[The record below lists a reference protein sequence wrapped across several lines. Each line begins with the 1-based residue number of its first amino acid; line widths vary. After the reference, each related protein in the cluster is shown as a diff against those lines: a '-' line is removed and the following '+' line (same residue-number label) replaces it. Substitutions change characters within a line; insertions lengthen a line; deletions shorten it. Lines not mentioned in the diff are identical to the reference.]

1 MSNPRRGKVALVY
14 RHIASPVGSLLAVAS
29 RRGLAALSFEPDA
42 TLEQLGLATPRTA
55 APSEAKQA
63 QVDHPGVEILDQVET
78 QLSEY
83 FAGQRYS
90 FALVLDLLPT
100 FEVDEGGPEVPNPWV
115 SASGRFRQTVQVAL
129 SGIPYGQTASYG
141 QVAERVGHPRAAR
154 AVGSACATN
163 PLPIILP
170 CHRVTKADGSLG
182 NYTGGTEIKR
192 ALLDLERPCT

>member
-14 RHIASPVGSLLAVAS
+14 RHITSPVGPLLAVAS
-29 RRGLAALSFEPDA
+29 RRGLAALSFEPEA

-83 FAGQRYS
+83 FAGQRHS
-90 FALVLDLLPT
+90 FALVLDLLST
-100 FEVDEGGPEVPNPWV
+100 FEVDEGGPGVPNPWV
-115 SASGRFRQTVQVAL
+115 SASGSFRQTVQVAL

-141 QVAERVGHPRAAR
+141 QVAELVGHPRAAR

-170 CHRVTKADGSLG
+170 CHRVTKTDGSLG
-182 NYTGGTEIKR
+182 NYTGGIEIKM
-192 ALLDLERPCT
+192 ALLDLERPRT

>member
-14 RHIASPVGSLLAVAS
+14 RHLTSPVGPLLAVAS
-29 RRGLAALSFEPDA
+29 RRGLAALSFEAEA

-83 FAGQRYS
+83 FAGQRHS
-90 FALVLDLLPT
+90 FALVLDLRPT
-100 FEVDEGGPEVPNPWV
+100 FEVDEGRANIANPWV
-115 SASGRFRQTVQVAL
+115 SVHGGFRQKVQVAL

-141 QVAERVGHPRAAR
+141 QVAELVGHPRAAR

-170 CHRVTKADGSLG
+170 CHRVTKTDGSLG
-182 NYTGGTEIKR
+182 NYTGGIEIKM
-192 ALLDLERPCT
+192 ALLDLERPRT